1 MTVRMKDIA
10 ADLGI
15 SIVTVSKVL
24 NNHHD
29 ISEVTRARVLR
40 RIKELNYR
48 PNLHARGLAS
58 GQSFMIGLIVPD
70 LVHAFFSEVAQN
82 LAGTIRRKGFGLMIA
97 SSNEDAAFEREE
109 IELMIRRR
117 VDVLIVASCQ
127 PNASQLRKAAEE
139 VPLIL
144 LDRRFDD
151 FEGNFVGTDD
161 PLVGRLAT
169 EHLLQMGYTRVAH
182 IGGQKTSTSYGRLQ
196 GYRDTLTRHQLT
208 IRESYIVGRK
218 RADVGG
224 DVSGRLA
231 MEKLLLLKPL
241 PDAVFCYNDPAA
253 IGAMTAII
261 SAGLSIPGDIAIVG
275 AGNIRYAE
283 SLRVPL
289 SSVEVSSAALGEH
302 AGKLAVELTLKKR
315 KARPRTILVRPKL
328 MIRDSSTPLREKT
341 SG

>member
-1 MTVRMKDIA
+1 MTVRMKDVA

-40 RIKELNYR
+40 RVKELNYQ

>member
-127 PNASQLRKAAEE
+127 SNASHLRKAAEE

-161 PLVGRLAT
+161 LLVGRLAT
-169 EHLLQMGYTRVAH
+169 EHLLQMGYCRVAH

-196 GYRDTLTRHQLT
+196 GYRDTLTGHQLA
-208 IRESYIVGRK
+208 IRESYIVCRK

-224 DVSGRLA
+224 DVSGRQA

-253 IGAMTAII
+253 IGAITAII

-289 SSVEVSSAALGEH
+289 SSVDVSSAALGEH

-315 KARPRTILVRPKL
+315 KVRPQTILVRPKL
-328 MIRDSSTPLREKT
+328 IIRDSSTPLRERA

>member
-1 MTVRMKDIA
+1 
-10 ADLGI
+10 
-15 SIVTVSKVL
+15 
-24 NNHHD
+24 
-29 ISEVTRARVLR
+29 VLR
-40 RIKELNYR
+40 RVKELNYQ

>member
-1 MTVRMKDIA
+1 
-10 ADLGI
+10 
-15 SIVTVSKVL
+15 
-24 NNHHD
+24 
-29 ISEVTRARVLR
+29 
-40 RIKELNYR
+40 
-48 PNLHARGLAS
+48 
-58 GQSFMIGLIVPD
+58 MIGLIVPD

>member
-40 RIKELNYR
+40 RVKELNYQ

-182 IGGQKTSTSYGRLQ
+182 IGGQKTSTSYGRLK
-196 GYRDTLTRHQLT
+196 GYRDTLTRHQLA

-224 DVSGRLA
+224 DLSGRQA

-253 IGAMTAII
+253 IGAMTAIT
-261 SAGLSIPGDIAIVG
+261 SAGLSIPGDIAVVG

-289 SSVEVSSAALGEH
+289 SSVDVPSAALGEH

-315 KARPRTILVRPKL
+315 TARPRTILVRPKL
-328 MIRDSSTPLREKT
+328 IIRESSTPLRKKP
-341 SG
+341 SD